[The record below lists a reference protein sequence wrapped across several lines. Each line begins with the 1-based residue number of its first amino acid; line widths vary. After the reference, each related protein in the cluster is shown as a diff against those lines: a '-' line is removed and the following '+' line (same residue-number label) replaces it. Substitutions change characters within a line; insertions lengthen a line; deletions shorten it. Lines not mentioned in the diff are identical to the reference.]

1 MSYNKLQKVRLGR
14 TELTVTKTAMG
25 CLPIQRCS
33 DADAVGILQRAYEG
47 GINFFDTARAYTDS
61 EHKLGLA
68 FSDVRENVIIA
79 TKSVGRDKKSV
90 AADIQTSLERLRTNY
105 IDVFQLHAME
115 TMPDF
120 SDPDGVYAALE
131 DARKAGYIRH
141 IGATTHKLELAFA
154 LIETDRFETLQYPFS
169 YLSGDREQEL
179 VKKCASLDVGFIAM
193 KALAGGMLT
202 NVRACHA
209 FMAEFPNA
217 VPIWGVQ
224 TLEQI
229 EAFLTLAYEDPRMD
243 DSLRAV
249 IDADR
254 EQLSGSFCRGCGY
267 CLPCPENIEI
277 FTVARMEMLLRRA
290 PWRQFMT
297 DASYAKMQKIKN
309 CRNCGLCS
317 SRCPYKLDTPAILR
331 HMLEDYNAFY
341 ASHKDLV

>member
-1 MSYNKLQKVRLGR
+1 M
-14 TELTVTKTAMG
+14 VTKTAMG

-33 DADAVGILQRAYEG
+33 DEDAVRILRRAYEG

-68 FSDVRENVIIA
+68 FSDVRKNIIIA
-79 TKSVGRDKKSV
+79 TKSVGRNKKSV
-90 AADIQTSLERLRTNY
+90 AADIQTSLERLQTDY
-105 IDVFQLHAME
+105 IDVFQLHALE
-115 TMPDF
+115 SMPDF
-120 SDPDGVYAALE
+120 GDPDGAYAALE
-131 DARKAGYIRH
+131 DARKAGIIRH
-141 IGATTHKLELAFA
+141 IGATTHRQELAFE
-154 LIETDRFETLQYPFS
+154 LIGTNRFETLQYPFS
-169 YLSGDREQEL
+169 YLSGEREQEL
-179 VKKCASLDVGFIAM
+179 VRKCEALDVGFIAM

-209 FMAEFPNA
+209 FMAEFTNA

-224 TLEQI
+224 TTEQI
-229 EAFLTLAYEDPRMD
+229 EEFLTLAAEDPRMD

-290 PWRQFMT
+290 PWRSFMT
-297 DASYAKMQKIKN
+297 DAAYEKMQKIKN

-317 SRCPYKLDTPAILR
+317 SRCPYQLDTPAILR